1 MNATKR
7 KSRINDR
14 REKRENF
21 HLDDSSSLLS
31 LPQHDQVVS
40 VGGDAVDGIFTITIQ
55 MSCV

>member
-1 MNATKR
+1 M
-7 KSRINDR
+7 IG
-14 REKRENF
+14 EKREKF